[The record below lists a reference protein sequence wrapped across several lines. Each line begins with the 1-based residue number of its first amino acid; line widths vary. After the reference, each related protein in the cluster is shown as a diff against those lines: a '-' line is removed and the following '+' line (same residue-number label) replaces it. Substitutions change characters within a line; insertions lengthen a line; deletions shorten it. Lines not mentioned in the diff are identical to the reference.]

1 MSRASSLAPDSA
13 AREKWSFPGVS
24 MSKSLLRACLSTAIA
39 ATLLVAGAS
48 AQQVPKGD
56 PKSDARA
63 AIAKKFPGLKAE
75 DVRPS
80 AVPGMFEV
88 ALGADTVYVSADGKY
103 LIAGDL
109 YEVETRNNLTE
120 SGRADLRRKVFAEV
134 DERDMIIFAPA
145 KTKHTITV
153 FTDVD
158 CGYCRKLHGE
168 IEELNK
174 LGVRVRYMAY
184 PRSGPGTEDW
194 SKMEAVWCA
203 KDRKAAITQAKRGEP
218 LKSAECGATP
228 VAKQYEL
235 GEEVGVRGTPA
246 IYTARGDYIG
256 GYLTPDKMLET
267 LESRDKGDKK

>member
-1 MSRASSLAPDSA
+1 
-13 AREKWSFPGVS
+13 
-24 MSKSLLRACLSTAIA
+24 MSKSLLRACLSTLVA
-39 ATLLVAGAS
+39 ATVLAVGAS
-48 AQQVPKGD
+48 AQQAPKSDPKGD
-56 PKSDARA
+56 VRA

-80 AVPGMFEV
+80 AMAGMFEV
-88 ALGADTVYVSADGKY
+88 TLGADTVYVSADGKY
-103 LIAGDL
+103 LIYGDM

-120 SGRADLRRKVFAEV
+120 AGRADVRRKVLAEV

-145 KTKHTITV
+145 KTKHTVTV

-174 LGVRVRYMAY
+174 LGVRVRYMAF

-203 KDRKAAITQAKRGEP
+203 KDRKAAITQAKRGETP
-218 LKSAECGATP
+218 KSAECGATP

-235 GEEVGVRGTPA
+235 GEVVGVRGTPA
-246 IYTARGDYIG
+246 IYTARGDHIG
-256 GYLTPDKMLET
+256 GYLTPDKMLEM
-267 LESRDKGDKK
+267 LESRDKK

>member
-1 MSRASSLAPDSA
+1 
-13 AREKWSFPGVS
+13 
-24 MSKSLLRACLSTAIA
+24 MSKSLLRACLSTLVA
-39 ATLLVAGAS
+39 ATVLAVGAS
-48 AQQVPKGD
+48 AQQA
-56 PKSDARA
+56 PKSDAKSDSKGGDARA

-80 AVPGMFEV
+80 AMPGMFEV

-103 LIAGDL
+103 LIYGDM

-120 SGRADLRRKVFAEV
+120 AGRADVRRKVLAEV

-145 KTKHTITV
+145 KTKHTVTV

-174 LGVRVRYMAY
+174 LGVRVRYMAF
-184 PRSGPGTEDW
+184 PRSGPGSEDW
-194 SKMEAVWCA
+194 TKMEAVWCA
-203 KDRKAAITQAKRGEP
+203 KDRKAAITQAKRGETT
-218 LKSAECGATP
+218 KSAECGATP

-235 GEEVGVRGTPA
+235 GEVVGVKGTPA
-246 IYTARGDYIG
+246 IYTARGDHIG
-256 GYLTPDKMLET
+256 GYLTPDKMLEM
-267 LESRDKGDKK
+267 LESRDKK